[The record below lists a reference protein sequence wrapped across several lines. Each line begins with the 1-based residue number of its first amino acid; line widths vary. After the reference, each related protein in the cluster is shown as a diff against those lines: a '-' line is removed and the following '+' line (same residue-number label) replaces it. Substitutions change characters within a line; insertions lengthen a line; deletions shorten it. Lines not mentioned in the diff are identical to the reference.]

1 MEANPAEQSSLSPQS
16 QITIDQ
22 HWAPRSHFKRFQ
34 DENGN
39 LKIFNKNS
47 WKMCKY
53 RHYSQVCFDEF
64 FFGRKT
70 GEKDEVSQAI
80 ENHFNKAE
88 TFFEKEYDS
97 IVSNI
102 LSQTMIK
109 EEYLRLLSL
118 YMAKLWIRSNFFRK
132 QTNYAIGSAEKE
144 MIARFARD
152 NAAMEEIFKEVEQ
165 KTGVTFTD
173 QDRIDGIKMLTEK
186 KYRIRYDNTHHLKSF
201 QDLELFANWFFIK
214 KWRFYVAGKDL
225 YFFTSDTPV
234 IEVFPQERSFYG
246 THIAQRKHYYPLS
259 SKILIELSDP
269 LDFGKRVKR
278 QTLNNFEDVLEYNLI
293 RVGWSDEFVYSN
305 NQETL
310 EYILNNYSPP
320 RREKEY

>member
-1 MEANPAEQSSLSPQS
+1 MEVSQAKESSALSRNQV
-16 QITIDQ
+16 TTEQ

-39 LKIFNKNS
+39 LRILDKNN
-47 WKMCKY
+47 WRMCKY

-64 FFGRKT
+64 FFGKKT
-70 GEKDEVSQAI
+70 GEKDAVSQAI

-88 TFFEKEYDS
+88 TLFEKKYDS
-97 IVSNI
+97 IVSNV

-109 EEYLRLLSL
+109 EEHLRLLSL

-132 QTNYAIGSAEKE
+132 KTNYAIGSAEKE
-144 MIARFARD
+144 IIARLARD
-152 NAAMEEIFKEVEQ
+152 DATMEEIFKEVEQ
-165 KTGVTFTD
+165 KTGVTFAE
-173 QDRIDGIKMLTEK
+173 QDRIDGIKILTDK
-186 KYRIRYDNTHHLKSF
+186 KYMIKYDNTHHLKTF
-201 QDLELFANWFFIK
+201 QNLELYANWFLVK
-214 KWRFYVAGKDL
+214 KWRFYVAGGEL
-225 YFFTSDTPV
+225 NFFTSDTPV

-246 THIAQRKHYYPLS
+246 THIAQRKHYFPLS

-278 QTLNNFEDVLEYNLI
+278 KTLNNFEDVLEYNLI
-293 RVGWSDEFVYSN
+293 RVGWSDEFIYSN
-305 NQETL
+305 TQEDL